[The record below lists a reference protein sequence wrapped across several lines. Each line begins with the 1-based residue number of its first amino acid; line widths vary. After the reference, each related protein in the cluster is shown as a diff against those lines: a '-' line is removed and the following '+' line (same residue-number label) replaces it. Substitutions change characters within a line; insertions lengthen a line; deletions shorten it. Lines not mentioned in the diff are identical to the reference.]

1 VDASAQKTERQHF
14 GGSTSLIL
22 VIEDNADINDTIS
35 LLLEEAGYRTVSVLD
50 GREAIEEAQ
59 LYRPD
64 LITLDLMM
72 PGKDGWAIA
81 GELVENP
88 RTQNV
93 PIVIIT
99 AYPLAL
105 DRELRRQVAGIITK
119 PFHIDRVT
127 SEIDAILRR
136 RADDESAKLAV
147 PGPPE

>member
-1 VDASAQKTERQHF
+1 VDTATPKTERQHSD
-14 GGSTSLIL
+14 GSKSLIL

-35 LLLEEAGYRTVSVLD
+35 LLLEGEGYRTVSVLD
-50 GREAIEEAQ
+50 GREAIEAAQ
-59 LYRPD
+59 LYEPD
-64 LITLDLMM
+64 VITLDLMM

-81 GELVENP
+81 GELAENP

-105 DRELRRQVAGIITK
+105 DRELRRQVAGVITK
-119 PFHIDRVT
+119 PCHIDRVT

-136 RADDESAKLAV
+136 RAVEESTELAA